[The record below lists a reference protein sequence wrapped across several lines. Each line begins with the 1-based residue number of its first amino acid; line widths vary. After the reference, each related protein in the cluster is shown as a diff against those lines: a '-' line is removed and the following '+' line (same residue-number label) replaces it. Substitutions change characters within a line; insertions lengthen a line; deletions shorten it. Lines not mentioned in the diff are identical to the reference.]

1 MQSVI
6 DFEMQKLGFPS
17 MKTFDQF
24 KSLSGSAKNFSFNSR
39 SSTDSTTSG
48 SFANLKI
55 TAGSDWRFLLIFSS
69 LREITWTFAMISV
82 LDLFVCREIGQ
93 RTGFRQNR
101 SRDGGTRISLF
112 TCVNYMYK
120 YMHLRTLMCT
130 GLYTH
135 ASSLIYACFL
145 WCTRISLR

>member
-55 TAGSDWRFLLIFSS
+55 TAEKLVK
-69 LREITWTFAMISV
+69 EQASV
-82 LDLFVCREIGQ
+82 KTDLGMANTKLKKSMEHIHCW
-93 RTGFRQNR
+93 
-101 SRDGGTRISLF
+101 RISCK
-112 TCVNYMYK
+112 T
-120 YMHLRTLMCT
+120 RLMRMQ
-130 GLYTH
+130 
-135 ASSLIYACFL
+135 SLK
-145 WCTRISLR
+145 